1 MKSHQ
6 FAGRF
11 ALPAVGGALL
21 LAPALFAQSTN
32 LINDGTTVEDLVA
45 LANQFGT
52 GGATLSLTPDPDGL
66 RAEQSEAYADF
77 PVNGVWY
84 ADTVRPLSNSYR
96 VLADVRP
103 ADAFPEKVVGV
114 MGWLDPAS
122 RKGIVFRLV
131 PGAFGAA
138 QVAVVDF
145 TGASAEI
152 NDSTAGLHQLDGAEA
167 RPVYGSAWGQ
177 LGEYDPA
184 AFATVSLDFL
194 PATAADLAVV
204 SNATSRVVARIF
216 QGGDTPVGDT
226 IELLTTVPVP
236 AQQRFGYAA
245 KLDTLL
251 LPGGVIGHVKNLR
264 VTGDIEVVNRPPTV
278 ALISP
283 TNNAQF
289 FAPATV
295 TLTAEATDRD
305 GSVARVD
312 FRQGASLLGSV
323 PGPSASLTVSNL
335 AVGSYTFTAAA
346 VDNQGAST
354 ESAPVTIQVVASPE
368 MRLENPRVDLGPD
381 GMPLLTC
388 TVLGTAGL
396 AYEAQVTFDL
406 QNWLTVGTGTLP
418 QDRVAL
424 TFPAYSDM
432 GLAYYRLQAAPPPG
446 QGNQPPAVNISSP
459 TAGASFTAPASFNV
473 SANAQDGDGQIAR
486 IEVYVGRQLAGTAP
500 ASPANIAV
508 TGLAQ
513 GTYQLTARA
522 YDNAG
527 AGSISPPVRVNVT
540 GGQITPPLLSAPRL
554 LPSPAQFAQFE
565 FTASGLSGG
574 SFRVESSTNLVN
586 WVTVETGAVTGATAT
601 FTYPRTTEGN
611 RIFYRLVNLP

>member
-1 MKSHQ
+1 MKSHL

-11 ALPAVGGALL
+11 ALPAVVGALL
-21 LAPALFAQSTN
+21 MAPALFAQSTN
-32 LINDGTTVEDLVA
+32 LINDGTTVADLAA

-84 ADTVRPLSNSYR
+84 ADAVRPLSNAYM

-122 RKGIVFRLV
+122 RKGIVFRIQ

-145 TGASAEI
+145 TSASAEAS
-152 NDSTAGLHQLDGAEA
+152 DSTAGLHQLDGAEA
-167 RPVYGSAWGQ
+167 QPLYGSAWGQ

-184 AFATVSLDFL
+184 VFATVSLAFL
-194 PATAADLAVV
+194 PATAADLVVV
-204 SNATSRVVARIF
+204 SNATYRVVARIF

-226 IELLTTVPVP
+226 IELLTTAPVP

-245 KLDTLL
+245 RLDTLL

-278 ALISP
+278 ALTSP

-295 TLTAEATDRD
+295 TLTAEAADRD
-305 GSVARVD
+305 GTVTRVD
-312 FRQGASLLGSV
+312 FRQGATLLGSV
-323 PGPSASLTVSNL
+323 PGPSASLAVSNL
-335 AVGSYTFTAAA
+335 AVGSHTFTAVA

-368 MRLENPRVDLGPD
+368 MRLENPRIDISLD
-381 GMPLLTC
+381 GMPLMTF
-388 TVLGTAGL
+388 TVVGTAGL

-406 QNWLTVGTGTLP
+406 KTWLTVGTGTLA
-418 QDRVAL
+418 QNRVAL

-432 GLAYYRLQAAPPPG
+432 GLAYYRMRTAPPPG
-446 QGNQPPAVNISSP
+446 QGNQSPAVNISSP
-459 TAGASFTAPASFNV
+459 TSGASFAAPASFNV
-473 SANAQDGDGQIAR
+473 AATAQDSDGQIAR
-486 IEVYVGRQLAGTAP
+486 IEVYVGRQIAGTAT
-500 ASPANIAV
+500 ASLANIAV
-508 TGLAQ
+508 SGLAQ
-513 GTYQLTARA
+513 GMYQLTARA

-527 AGSISPPVRVNVT
+527 AGSISPPVLVNVT
-540 GGQITPPLLSAPRL
+540 GGQITPSLLSAPRL
-554 LPSPAQFAQFE
+554 LPSPTQFAQFE
-565 FTASGLSGG
+565 FTASALSGG

-586 WVTVETGAVTGATAT
+586 WVTVETGVITGATRT
-601 FTYPRTTEGN
+601 FTYPRTTGGN
-611 RIFYRLVNLP
+611 LIFYRLVNLP